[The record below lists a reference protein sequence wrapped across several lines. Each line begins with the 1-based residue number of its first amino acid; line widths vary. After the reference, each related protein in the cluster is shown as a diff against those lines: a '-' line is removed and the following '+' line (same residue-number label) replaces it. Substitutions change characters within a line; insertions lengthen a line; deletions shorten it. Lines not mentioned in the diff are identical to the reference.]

1 MSTAW
6 LIVGPADHGCV
17 ILAEQVVQRQMAH
30 NDDLPVVLRADDAAG
45 LRSRLEPFRGDVDVA
60 HVHFTD
66 QLFGADCDAA
76 AEAYVELAERLGEH
90 GARLA
95 VTLHD
100 LPIDPDDP
108 GRYQRRA
115 RAYAG
120 VVAATTAAVIVSSAY
135 EADLLAA
142 FCPGARPVVIP
153 LPIDAA
159 PPAAATATLTAAKVE
174 PSADVTVFGYLYPGK
189 GHRAALEAM
198 ATLPPEVG
206 LTVLGRVADGHADLA
221 EDLRVRA
228 AALDRRVTI
237 TGWLDDASVPLRL
250 RAAGI
255 PLVGH
260 ERMSASGS
268 IGSWLSAGRRPLVPD
283 VPYTRE
289 LAERC
294 PGAVITYPPSVA
306 GLAAALAGAAADPA
320 RTWLAPDVTLGPSSD
335 AVAVAYR
342 DAVAAEPSR

>member
-6 LIVGPADHGCV
+6 LIVGPSDHGVV
-17 ILAEQVVQRQMAH
+17 ILAEQLVRRQMAH

-45 LRSRLEPFRGDVDVA
+45 LRSRLERLPGDVDVA

-66 QLFGADCDAA
+66 RLFGADCDAA
-76 AEAYVELAERLGEH
+76 AEAYVELAERLGERRT
-90 GARLA
+90 RLA

-115 RAYAG
+115 RAYAR

-135 EADLLAA
+135 EGELLAA
-142 FCPGARPVVIP
+142 FCPGAHPVVIP
-153 LPIDAA
+153 LPIDP
-159 PPAAATATLTAAKVE
+159 PPAAVTAAKVE

-189 GHRAALEAM
+189 GHRAALEAI

-221 EDLRVRA
+221 EDLRARA
-228 AALDRRVTI
+228 AALNRRVTI

-294 PGAVITYPPSVA
+294 PGAVTTYPPSVA
-306 GLAAALAGAAADPA
+306 GLAAALTCAAADPA

-342 DAVAAEPSR
+342 DAVAAEPPR